1 MQIKEFYLDLREW
14 PQYAKNNNNVW
25 LLESEAFKEPLK
37 FTFSF
42 DNNDIKSMEKIEESC
57 KDYYESMIKREEK
70 WNAILESLLDKEKL
84 ITEGYQRLEEI
95 SEKYDR
101 IIDQIKRKE
110 DLIKEKEL
118 EENKK
123 IWEIS
128 KEVNLLNKK
137 IDLPEPQ
144 KIYSNSWDEFIAW
157 DETYICYPYKLPAG
171 DYVILEQYEYDPQN
185 EYVLNQDEIQIK
197 ELHLEWQYF
206 PMIKLYSENA
216 MDKPV
221 AKVRLNIL
229 FFQI

>member
-37 FTFSF
+37 FTFKL
-42 DNNDIKSMEKIEESC
+42 DLNDIRSIEAIEKSC
-57 KDYYESMIKREEK
+57 KEYYEALILREEK

-95 SEKYDR
+95 SDKYDK

-118 EENKK
+118 KENHK
-123 IWEIS
+123 IGEIQ
-128 KEVNLLNKK
+128 KIVNLLEKK

-144 KIYSNSWDEFIAW
+144 KIYSNSWDEFIAG
-157 DETYICYPYKLPAG
+157 DECYICYPYKLPAG
-171 DYVILEQYEYDPQN
+171 DYVILEQYEYDPKN
-185 EYVLNQDEIQIK
+185 EYVLNQDEIKINQV
-197 ELHLEWQYF
+197 HLEWQYF